1 MESNNTIVLPEV
13 NQSAAQSEAQLALKW
28 FNNFICL
35 TQTDVQHAQQ
45 TMSTIASKA
54 KELEATRTG
63 MVKPLNDYVK
73 NLNAS
78 FKPVLEAY
86 TQCLDIGKAKV
97 IAFKEIEERAN
108 KLAQEKADQEAREQI
123 AVAEA
128 LAKEAM
134 QRALAA
140 EEQAFESDDPAVQD
154 LALQRAA
161 DARRDA
167 DTFGQEAMLASISTP
182 MIVSE
187 KTKGARTDWD
197 GECFDIVKLA
207 AFVVANASM
216 SSLLLVNQPVLKA
229 LAKAQKEQMNI
240 DGCKAVSRTI
250 MPVYTK

>member
-13 NQSAAQSEAQLALKW
+13 NQHSAFGAAVSALSMWQDFDCTSAQKANDAQRAMKE
-28 FNNFICL
+28 
-35 TQTDVQHAQQ
+35 
-45 TMSTIASKA
+45 IAIKI
-54 KELEATRTG
+54 KELEATRTA

-86 TQCLDIGKAKV
+86 SQCLDIGKAKV

-108 KLAQEKADQEAREQI
+108 KLAQEKADQEAREQL

-134 QRALAA
+134 QKALAA

-182 MIVSE
+182 MIVTE
-187 KTKGARTDWD
+187 KIKGARTDWD

-207 AFVVANASM
+207 AFVVANPSM

-240 DGCKAVSRTI
+240 DGCKAVSKTI